1 MKVLVVGGGGREH
14 ALCWKLSRSPSQ
26 PEILC
31 APGNAGTA
39 SVARNVPVPV
49 KDVDGLVK
57 LAVSEKVDLVVVGP
71 EDPLCDGLADRL
83 RAKGLAVFGPGA
95 RGARLEGSKVFAKE
109 LLERHRI
116 PCAADR
122 RFDRSGAAKSY
133 LESCSTWPQVVK
145 ADGIA
150 GGKGVVICQDAK
162 TACAAVDA
170 IMEKKSLGVAGT
182 KIVVEEFLVGE
193 EASVLAITDG
203 ETILILEPVMDH
215 KQVGEGDT
223 GPNTGGMGVYSPVPT
238 LTRRIQKQIE
248 QKILVPS
255 IHALRREEIEF
266 RGVLFVGLMMTESG
280 PKVLEFNARF
290 GDPEVQ
296 AVVRRMKSD
305 LLPILVAAAEG
316 TLSSIEPPE
325 WDPRVCVGVV
335 AAAEGYPGKVR
346 QNDPISGLEAA
357 EKLEEVVVFHAG
369 TARDERG
376 DVVTAGGRVLCVTAL
391 GASLDEARAR
401 AYAGYDAVSFDGKF
415 CRRDIGTRQ
424 IGRAQE
430 QAARVARMFG
440 SNGDGSP
447 SASGKPPGASDD
459 SPAPQRAER
468 WKSTRKPG
476 ALRPRPRDTR

>member
-14 ALCWKLSRSPSQ
+14 ALCWKLARSPLQ
-26 PEILC
+26 PELLC

-39 SVARNVPVPV
+39 EVARNVPVLA
-49 KDVDGLVK
+49 KDIAGLVK
-57 LAVSEKVDLVVVGP
+57 LAVHERVDLVVVGP
-71 EDPLCDGLADRL
+71 EDPLCEGLADKL
-83 RAKGLAVFGPGA
+83 RAKDLRVFGPGA

-109 LLERHRI
+109 LLDRHRI

-150 GGKGVVICQDAK
+150 GGKGVFICPDAK
-162 TACAAVDA
+162 TACAAVDS
-170 IMEKKSLGVAGT
+170 IMEKKTLGVAGA

-238 LTRRIQKQIE
+238 LTRRLQRQIE
-248 QKILVPS
+248 RDILVPS
-255 IHALRREEIEF
+255 VHALRREEIEF
-266 RGVLFVGLMMTESG
+266 RGVLFVGLMITEKE

-305 LLPILVAAAEG
+305 LLPILIAAADG
-316 TLSSIEPPE
+316 KLASVEPPE
-325 WDPRVCVGVV
+325 WEPEVCVGVV
-335 AAAEGYPGKVR
+335 AAVEGYPGPVR
-346 QNDPISGLEAA
+346 KGDRITGLDAA
-357 EKLEEVVVFHAG
+357 AGVEGAVVFHAG
-369 TARDERG
+369 TAFDDSRS
-376 DVVTAGGRVLCVTAL
+376 VVTAGGRVLCVTAL
-391 GASLDEARAR
+391 GTDLDEARER
-401 AYAGYDAVSFDGKF
+401 AYRAYDHISFDGKF
-415 CRRDIGTRQ
+415 CRRDIGTRKASRPANALPSDVP
-424 IGRAQE
+424 IDARASSAHRASRGGDPASPTT
-430 QAARVARMFG
+430 QA
-440 SNGDGSP
+440 D
-447 SASGKPPGASDD
+447 
-459 SPAPQRAER
+459 R
-468 WKSTRKPG
+468 WKAPKKSG
-476 ALRPRPRDTR
+476 SLRPRRGDR